1 MKKFLIVAL
10 TMVVSIVS
18 ASAQTLEQRKICALK
33 WTLQQSFYNK
43 EVGQQISHLD
53 VTEFKS
59 FEEFQKNKYVSEA
72 ISKLTDK
79 TDQSRVN
86 NIISAKEGDDV
97 SAYIPTNGKG
107 KYQED
112 VEKIKSQSPA
122 EEEETEEAVEQED
135 TTKKEAI
142 QPVEEPTDEAEA
154 ADEAVAGEESAEGGA
169 ATGGVSFWLAVL
181 IAFLVYA
188 ILTACLYFFHKGH
201 KNEVRT
207 EPMVTLEQY
216 RSERVRLLERIKAVE
231 IQMENMKGG
240 AAANQKAEAPKPQPQ
255 AAQPSQP
262 AQPTVENKPAVNA
275 DLFGK
280 PAVENKPAAPAAPAV
295 PVEGVP
301 QPPRRRTAILF
312 FPVPVEGVFANG
324 TEEIEMGKSLY
335 MLKTTDGEN
344 GTFTILNTPEAIGTA
359 LISLSEMVKP
369 VCKIL
374 NTVDAPLEIVTEAP
388 GQAVR
393 EGNSWRVVS
402 KSVVRLI

>member
-1 MKKFLIVAL
+1 MKKMLIVAL
-10 TMVVSIVS
+10 TMVVSIAS

-53 VTEFKS
+53 VCEFKS
-59 FEEFQKNKYVSEA
+59 FEEFQKNKFVSEA

-122 EEEETEEAVEQED
+122 EEEESEEAVEQED

-154 ADEAVAGEESAEGGA
+154 ADEAAAAGEESDEGGA

-181 IAFLVYA
+181 IAFVVYA

-201 KNEVRT
+201 KSEVRT

-240 AAANQKAEAPKPQPQ
+240 AAPTPKAEAPKPQP
-255 AAQPSQP
+255 QP
-262 AQPTVENKPAVNA
+262 AQPTVENKPAANA

-280 PAVENKPAAPAAPAV
+280 PAVANKPAAPAAPAV
-295 PVEGVP
+295 PIEGVP
-301 QPPRRRTAILF
+301 QPPRRRTSIVF

-324 TEEIEMGKSLY
+324 TEEIEVGKSLY